1 MNPTFPS
8 PVLDKVRADT
18 VEECLRVVYEESLIF
33 GLSGECMWRCVRAKL
48 RQVHFTPAER
58 VALTQAEIENLYDR
72 LGNKPVHPTY
82 NESKVHK

>member
-1 MNPTFPS
+1 MTEPKKTRA
-8 PVLDKVRADT
+8 PV
-18 VEECLRVVYEESLIF
+18 
-33 GLSGECMWRCVRAKL
+33 
-48 RQVHFTPAER
+48 ER